1 MGISPDYVLDKMQT
15 YEISSLME
23 YGYYRNKDQWEQAR
37 LIAYVMAQVNSRKP
51 IKPTDII
58 KFDWDGKREK
68 EDAKPITKEQIEK
81 WQKMAQSMID
91 NKVV

>member
-58 KFDWDGKREK
+58 KFDWDGRQEK
-68 EDAKPITKEQIEK
+68 EDAQPITKEYIEMMQAK
-81 WQKMAQSMID
+81 AQEMID
-91 NKVV
+91 NKMI